1 MIVEVCAS
9 SSLSIKNAYQ
19 AGADRIE
26 LCSAIE
32 IGGLTPSLGLIKQSL
47 EDNFLPIH
55 CLIRPRQGHF
65 FYSASEIKIIEQNN
79 PVFFKKIKIKWIGTK
94 KNLQDTL
101 FNLEKQDEFS
111 KLKFNKHLPLRVGI
125 IIIFLL
131 QLISNSIV

>member
-26 LCSAIE
+26 LCSALE

-55 CLIRPRQGHF
+55 CLIRPSVTF
-65 FYSASEIKIIEQNN
+65 F
-79 PVFFKKIKIKWIGTK
+79 
-94 KNLQDTL
+94 L
-101 FNLEKQDEFS
+101 FCF
-111 KLKFNKHLPLRVGI
+111 
-125 IIIFLL
+125 
-131 QLISNSIV
+131 